1 MNTEKTMRP
10 KSLTTDLIA
19 PCGMNCGLCIGHLRE
34 KKQCPGCNG
43 ADANKPKHCV
53 VCRIRTCAEL
63 AVSGQSFCYVCDS
76 FPCTRLRQLDKRY
89 RTKYG
94 MSMIENLETIR
105 EIGLDEFVARER
117 IRWVCSECG
126 GLICVHKVTCLAC
139 GYVWNKAPGEVKEGN
154 HAG

>member
-1 MNTEKTMRP
+1 MNTGKMTQPEL
-10 KSLTTDLIA
+10 LTTDLIA

-43 ADANKPKHCV
+43 DDASKPKHCV
-53 VCRIRTCAEL
+53 VCRIRTCDEL
-63 AVSGQSFCYVCDS
+63 TANEQRFCFVCDS

-105 EIGLDEFVARER
+105 DIGLDEFVAREKK
-117 IRWVCSECG
+117 RWTCPECG
-126 GLICVHKVTCLAC
+126 GLICVHKASCLAC
-139 GYVWNKAPGEVKEGN
+139 GYIWNEASGG
-154 HAG
+154 AG